1 MAAITICQISYQSV
15 RVQLTGLSKGYN
27 YADRTCKWYIGTTLK
42 KTESLGAA
50 ITAGAENSL
59 TGLDANTTY
68 TVKAVISG
76 TNMTSDVTLTKTFS
90 TSPGSTPPATLSVG
104 TITQNSIQIKLT
116 SIEPSDY
123 TGDSRAVH
131 WWKNGT
137 EVDNYTT
144 LSNSATSTSHTFTGL
159 TAGTSYTLGYSVN
172 ANNWYAGSS
181 KFTISASTEA
191 APEVEISYVEKTRN
205 SITVKLINLSSVTY
219 DRYVIWSYSTSKTG
233 TYTEAYTNTTFTLSR
248 TSSTSDKFTIGDLN
262 KNTSYYIKAVVYRT
276 SNDQFLKEIISS
288 SSYTTTNTNVTI
300 SFSSITNNSFAYTIT
315 GASTYY
321 SYSGYAHLLYGSS
334 GDSSNQVPSSGTIGP
349 ITVSGLSSGT
359 NYSTELVIR
368 KANSGKADNNTV
380 LLRQSGSTITTLDAT
395 ISVVKTF
402 QNALEVKLIQLDTS
416 SNLSGRYVKWYYGTT
431 SSTSSTGYDGTTLTL
446 GAGVSEG
453 GNFTIGDLSAN
464 TTYYLKAEIYNSS
477 GSLLK
482 TVPKSGSTFTKKT
495 DSAAATINCT
505 SQKQSSLTFEAT
517 NLNTYANYTRYVHW
531 YYKTG
536 STSEQESTP
545 SNTLASDSTYVTG
558 HQISGLTADTIYTV
572 RITVTKANS
581 GKPDNGAILVKTSAS
596 FSTLSGAT
604 INANAQGPFSIY
616 AQLTNLDDEYT
627 SNDRQIKWQCYKNN
641 VLIGESNYYNFDGG
655 ISSTQ
660 AYGIRGL
667 AQGTTYT
674 IKATVRNQ
682 NNTWSSSYGP
692 VTATTVSNGNF
703 VLSSAADTAVR
714 NHGATT
720 AISVSEWNGLVNTV
734 NNVIGGKGWTWDTDS
749 NQGATLTAENTKA
762 SSSDKTLYASMF
774 NSLRYNIGKH
784 YSTGINK
791 VRKWES
797 GTPATDQIVYGAY
810 FVGGTVNNSTVVGLI
825 PALNGLMNSEQ
836 IHFTAPS

>member
-1 MAAITICQISYQSV
+1 MAAITICEISHQSV
-15 RVQLTGLSKGYN
+15 RVQLTGLDSGYG

-42 KTESLGAA
+42 KTESLGAR
-50 ITAGAENSL
+50 ITSGAENSL
-59 TGLDANTTY
+59 TGLSANTTY

-76 TNMTSDVTLTKTFS
+76 TNMSSDVTLTKTFS
-90 TSPGSTPPATLSVG
+90 TSPGSIAPATLSVG

-116 SIEPSDY
+116 SIKPSNY

-137 EVDNYTT
+137 EVDSYTT
-144 LSNSATSTSHTFTGL
+144 LSNSATSTNHTFTGL

-191 APEVEISYVEKTRN
+191 APEVEISYISKTRN
-205 SITVKLINLSSVTY
+205 SITVKLINLDTTYNGTTRTVTWKYKTTSASS
-219 DRYVIWSYSTSKTG
+219 
-233 TYTEAYTNTTFTLSR
+233 YTNAYTSTTFTLGSKI
-248 TSSTSDKFTIGDLN
+248 STSDEFTIGDLSAS
-262 KNTSYYIKAVVYRT
+262 TSYNIRAVITVG
-276 SNDQFLKEIISS
+276 SS
-288 SSYTTTNTNVTI
+288 TKTVDYNGSVTTTSTTVTLT
-300 SFSSITNNSFAYTIT
+300 FPTVTNNSFTYKIT

-334 GDSSNQVPSSGTIGP
+334 GDSSNQVPSGGTVGP
-349 ITVSGLSSGT
+349 VTVSGLSSGT
-359 NYSTELVIR
+359 SYSTELVIR

-380 LLRQSGSTITTLDAT
+380 LLRQSGSTVTTLDAT

-431 SSTSSTGYDGTTLTL
+431 SSTSSTGYSGTALTL
-446 GAGVSEG
+446 GVGVGEG
-453 GNFTIGDLSAN
+453 GNFTIGDLTAN

-482 TVPKSGSTFTKKT
+482 TVPKSGSTFSQKT
-495 DSAAATINCT
+495 ASATATINCT

-517 NLNTYANYTRYVHW
+517 NLNTYADYTRYVHW
-531 YYKTG
+531 YYKTS

-545 SNTLASDSTYVTG
+545 ADSLASNSTYVTG
-558 HQISGLTADTIYTV
+558 HQISGLTAGITYTV

-581 GKPDNGAILVKTSAS
+581 GKPDNGAILVKTSGT
-596 FSTLSGAT
+596 FSTLAGAT
-604 INANAQGPFSIY
+604 ISASAQGPFSIY
-616 AQLTNLDDEYT
+616 AQLINLDDEYT

-641 VLIGESNYYNFDGG
+641 SLVGESGYYNFNGG

-660 AYGIRGL
+660 SYGIRGL
-667 AQGTTYT
+667 AEGTTYT
-674 IKATVRNQ
+674 IKATVKNQ
-682 NNTWSSSYGP
+682 NSTWSSSYGP
-692 VTATTVSNGNF
+692 VTVTTVSNGDF
-703 VLSSAADTAVR
+703 ALSSAADTAVR
-714 NHGATT
+714 NRGATT
-720 AISVSEWNGLVNTV
+720 AISVSEWNGLVNTA
-734 NNVIGGKGWTWDTDS
+734 NNVIGGKGWTWDTNS

-762 SSSDKTLYASMF
+762 SSSDKILYASMF
-774 NSLRYNIGKH
+774 NSLRYNIGTH

-791 VRKWES
+791 VSS
-797 GTPATDQIVYGAY
+797 GDIVYGAY
-810 FVGGTVNNSTVVGLI
+810 FVGGTVNGSTVVGLI